1 MTKKT
6 TTKPPGKRPQIQASI
21 DPALLARIQAEAAAS
36 FDSVS
41 GIVEARLNASYAGE
55 VTLPK
60 TAFANTKEESALV
73 DLEMKKL
80 RWHQLRK
87 HLLTVEG
94 AVGVLESTFA
104 EMRVEGHTLMNDIAS
119 EFNLDAEQ
127 LRRRFDKAMAGP
139 YGMDAEPFEKLAD
152 EFSHEPLPVLS

>member
-6 TTKPPGKRPQIQASI
+6 TTNPPGKRPQIQATVH
-21 DPALLARIQAEAAAS
+21 PTLFERIKAEAAAS

-41 GIVEARLNASYAGE
+41 GVVEARLNASYAGE

-94 AVGVLESTFA
+94 AVGVVERTFA
-104 EMRVEGHTLMNDIAS
+104 EMKTEGHTLMNDIAC
-119 EFNLDAEQ
+119 EFNLDAEK
-127 LRRRFDKAMAGP
+127 LRRRFDLAMAGP
-139 YGMDAEPFEKLAD
+139 TTVEREPFQRLAD
-152 EFSHEPLPVLS
+152 EFSHEPLPS

>member
-41 GIVEARLNASYAGE
+41 GVVEARLNASYAGE

-60 TAFANTKEESALV
+60 TAFADTKEKSAAL
-73 DLEMKKL
+73 DLEMKEM
-80 RWHQLRK
+80 RMAQARK
-87 HLLTVEG
+87 NLLTVDE
-94 AVGVLESTFA
+94 AVRTVEDVFGGMKT
-104 EMRVEGHTLMNDIAS
+104 EGHTLMNDIAR
-119 EFNLDAEQ
+119 EFNLDAEK
-127 LRRRFDKAMAGP
+127 LRRRFDEVMAGP
-139 YGMDAEPFEKLAD
+139 FAVSVEPFQKLAD
-152 EFSHEPLPVLS
+152 EFSQEALPS